1 MISVSTRRIH
11 IISIVKDDNSGLGRT
26 LNSIA
31 AQQFSSAQVS
41 ILVIDGSTSE
51 TVTEVTELFSSLDIS
66 LVHKKPQGI
75 YNAMNKGLEELALTC
90 PEEECAIVFLNAG
103 DFFID
108 TFAIQK
114 FYVATEVN
122 SFVVSNAAMLD
133 PLRIPSVVFP
143 EVIFGT
149 GKNFM
154 HPIIFWLPHQGIAAK
169 FSFYKKVGLFSE
181 DFKIAGDYDWIYRA
195 VKQSGP
201 PFLINDPLVVQ
212 VIDGISNR
220 KSFSGYRER
229 LKLAKLYG
237 LDALKLPNYLVLKM
251 FFKESFPS
259 IILSIYLQLHQKIR
273 SHKVS
278 INLYSHEDECQCPS
292 CLFLVY
298 SI

>member
-1 MISVSTRRIH
+1 MISVSTRKIH

-31 AQQFSSAQVS
+31 AQEFSSAQVS
-41 ILVIDGSTSE
+41 VLVIDGSTNE
-51 TVTEVTELFSSLDIS
+51 TVTEVTKLFSRLDIS

-108 TFAIQK
+108 TFATQK
-114 FYVATEVN
+114 FYAATEVN

-143 EVIFGT
+143 EIFFGT

-169 FSFYKKVGLFSE
+169 FSFYKKIGLFSE

-195 VKQSGP
+195 VKQGGT

-229 LKLAKLYG
+229 VRLAELIG
-237 LDALKLPNYLVLKM
+237 LQEIKLPNNLVLKM
-251 FFKESFPS
+251 YLKESLPHK
-259 IILSIYLQLHQKIR
+259 ILMIFRLTSLKLNFNKRRIKL
-273 SHKVS
+273 
-278 INLYSHEDECQCPS
+278 NPHEIACNCPS
-292 CLFLVY
+292 CLFALY
-298 SI
+298 TL